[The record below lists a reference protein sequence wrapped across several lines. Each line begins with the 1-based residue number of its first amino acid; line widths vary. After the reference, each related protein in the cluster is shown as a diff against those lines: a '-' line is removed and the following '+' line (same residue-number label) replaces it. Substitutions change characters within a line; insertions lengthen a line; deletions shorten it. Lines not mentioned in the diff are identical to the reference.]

1 MEINGLPL
9 HPLVVHGAV
18 VLAPL
23 AALLALAYLRPK
35 WRDRLRWPLVAGA
48 LVALGAV
55 VLAYLSGDSFR
66 EANDFFNDPALPTTK
81 EIDEHEDRGFLL
93 LWWTVAFAVMA
104 LLNGVLNP
112 TATWARWVL
121 GVLLAADAIAVLVL
135 VVMTGDAGARA
146 VWGEG
151 YSG

>member
-9 HPLVVHGAV
+9 HPLAVHGAV
-18 VLAPL
+18 VLTPI
-23 AALLALAYLRPK
+23 AALLALAYLLPR

-48 LVALGAV
+48 LVALVAV

-81 EIDEHEDRGFLL
+81 EIDDHEDLGFVL

-104 LLNGVLNP
+104 LLNGVLHP
-112 TATWARWVL
+112 KATSARWVL
-121 GVLLAADAIAVLVL
+121 GVLLAVDAVAVVVL
-135 VVMTGDAGARA
+135 VVLTGDAGARA

-151 YSG
+151 YAG